1 MEAQIPVPEA
11 ACSQS
16 QASTGWV
23 QCQGGGRVFPT
34 RGGYIPGGVPPC
46 FFFMPGVAA
55 PPLVDSV
62 SEKGVTASGMA
73 IRCP

>member
-1 MEAQIPVPEA
+1 MEAQITVPET

-16 QASTGWV
+16 QASSGWA
-23 QCQGGGRVFPT
+23 QGQGGGQLAPT
-34 RGGYIPGGVPPC
+34 RGGYTPGGVPPC
-46 FFFMPGVAA
+46 FFFMPGVTA

-62 SEKGVTASGMA
+62 SEKGVTASGMV